1 MVVSTE
7 EKKHMA
13 FLCLLMSGT
22 AVDPKAWQ
30 MKPIPYN
37 PHHLLSSKTSYPLA
51 DTGTEH
57 DTDTDLFY
65 EAFILE
71 QS

>member
-1 MVVSTE
+1 
-7 EKKHMA
+7 
-13 FLCLLMSGT
+13 MSGT

-30 MKPIPYN
+30 MKTIPSN

-71 QS
+71 